1 MCTKEDVCKAAA
13 KWWRDVISD
22 SKFDN
27 GDASEV
33 GLFTKTLA
41 YMLADKNKATKEQLD
56 SFEEE
61 LCKILLTEENH
72 VCLMVD
78 YNPCKMLCDVANL
91 SNISTSL
98 FPYKTLMDIN
108 FDNGTIFVKN
118 GYGAR
123 LEELSIKDYLV

>member
-1 MCTKEDVCKAAA
+1 MCAKEDVCKAAA
-13 KWWRDVISD
+13 KWWRDAISD
-22 SKFDN
+22 PKFDN

-33 GLFTKTLA
+33 GLFTMTLA

-61 LCKILLTEENH
+61 LCKILLTEENY

-78 YNPCKMLCDVANL
+78 YNPCKMLCDVADL
-91 SNISTSL
+91 SDISTSL
-98 FPYKTLMDIN
+98 FPYKTSMNIN
-108 FDNGTIFVKN
+108 FDNGTIFVKT

-123 LEELSIKDYLV
+123 LEELNIKDYLV